1 MVYDYLQ
8 IFMFFTT
15 WNVLLVIF
23 NRYTY
28 KYINLL
34 YTSFITLFIGLYLS
48 FINPRRFVFRFANK
62 KYKFVSWEK
71 FISIDII
78 FHIFVFLYIYYKY
91 YFVYYKNIDACT
103 EDQLL
108 ILSLCILFTYI
119 ICINVEK
126 IYGITLLEFLI
137 VFCIANI
144 IYFILF

>member
-23 NRYTY
+23 NNITY
-28 KYINLL
+28 KYIDLL

-48 FINPRRFVFRFANK
+48 FINPRRFIFRFGTK

-71 FISIDII
+71 FIAVDIV
-78 FHIFVFLYIYYKY
+78 FHIFIFLYIYYKY
-91 YFVYYKNIDACT
+91 YNNYYSLLNKCA
-103 EDQLL
+103 EDEIL
-108 ILSLCILFTYI
+108 IISLCILFIYI
-119 ICINVEK
+119 ICINVQK
-126 IYGITLLEFLI
+126 VYGITLLEFLI
-137 VFCIANI
+137 IFCIANI

>member
-23 NRYTY
+23 NNITY
-28 KYINLL
+28 KYIDLL

-48 FINPRRFVFRFANK
+48 FINPRRFIFRFGLK

-71 FISIDII
+71 FIAVDIV
-78 FHIFVFLYIYYKY
+78 FHIFIFLYIYYKY
-91 YFVYYKNIDACT
+91 YNSYYSLLDKCE
-103 EDQLL
+103 EDEIL
-108 ILSLCILFTYI
+108 IISLCILFTYI
-119 ICINVEK
+119 ICINVQK
-126 IYGITLLEFLI
+126 VYGITLLEFLI

>member
-23 NRYTY
+23 NNITY
-28 KYINLL
+28 KHINLL

-48 FINPRRFVFRFANK
+48 FINPRRFIFKFGKK

-71 FISIDII
+71 FIAVDIV
-78 FHIFVFLYIYYKY
+78 FHIFIFLYIYYKY
-91 YFVYYKNIDACT
+91 YNSYYSLLDKCA
-103 EDQLL
+103 EDEIL
-108 ILSLCILFTYI
+108 IISICILFTYI
-119 ICINVEK
+119 ICINVQK
-126 IYGITLLEFLI
+126 VYGITLLEFLI
-137 VFCIANI
+137 IFCIVNI